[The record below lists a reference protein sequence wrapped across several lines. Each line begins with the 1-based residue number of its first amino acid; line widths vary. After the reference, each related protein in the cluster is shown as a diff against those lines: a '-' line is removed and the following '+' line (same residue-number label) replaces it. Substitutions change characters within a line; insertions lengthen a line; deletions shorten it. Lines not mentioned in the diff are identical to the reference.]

1 MVGRRTEA
9 TLLAL
14 LRLLLLLLFELDF
27 LFQGVLEVGGGPLE
41 LVDTSAK
48 RTAELIPLCHQ
59 LPLTHVEVAL
69 EVREASVEIEASAET
84 TAQTGVEMEALVAA
98 SLAALTVYDMA
109 KGIDKE
115 MEITDVRLLSKTTE
129 PA

>member
-1 MVGRRTEA
+1 
-9 TLLAL
+9 
-14 LRLLLLLLFELDF
+14 
-27 LFQGVLEVGGGPLE
+27 
-41 LVDTSAK
+41 
-48 RTAELIPLCHQ
+48 
-59 LPLTHVEVAL
+59 
-69 EVREASVEIEASAET
+69 
-84 TAQTGVEMEALVAA
+84 MEALVAA